1 MKYLAGNK
9 IQNALTL
16 KISPIQTF
24 YFHTILISKSDTH
37 TTSYVGGKSYPELKK
52 EDWLLNSNLCSI
64 GFEQGHAPNRPQQD
78 PGISRDARIPGLNS
92 NPDPG
97 ILQNKI
103 PGFLGMNYVKQN
115 NDFKDFFG
123 FWEKK
128 KLKKSRD
135 ENFRLTPSRKIPG
148 SHQSRDENIR
158 LIPSRKIPGSRD
170 FAKIPSRKSRD

>member
-1 MKYLAGNK
+1 MDNEILFGIMKYLAGNK

-103 PGFLGMNYVKQN
+103 PGFFGMYHVKQN
-115 NDFKDFFG
+115 NHFKDFFG
-123 FWEKK
+123 FWERKNSK
-128 KLKKSRD
+128 NPGMKILGWSRPKKSRD
-135 ENFRLTPSRKIPG
+135 PTNPGMKILG
-148 SHQSRDENIR
+148 
-158 LIPSRKIPGSRD
+158 
-170 FAKIPSRKSRD
+170 